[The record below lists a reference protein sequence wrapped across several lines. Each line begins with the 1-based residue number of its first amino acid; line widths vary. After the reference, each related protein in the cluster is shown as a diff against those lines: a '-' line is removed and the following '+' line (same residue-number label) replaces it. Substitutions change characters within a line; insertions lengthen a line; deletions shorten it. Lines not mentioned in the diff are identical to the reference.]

1 MLTTWPPKPSRW
13 VGYVSRIGEGGGG
26 QERALVEKTE
36 EMRPLG
42 KPGGRR
48 ENIIK
53 MDLQKVGSGGRMEW
67 FDKAQSW
74 ARWRALVNMAMK
86 LRVP

>member
-1 MLTTWPPKPSRW
+1 MKNKTGGL
-13 VGYVSRIGEGGGG
+13 RIADRG
-26 QERALVEKTE
+26 QERALAEKTE

-53 MDLQKVGSGGRMEW
+53 IDLQEVGSGGRMEW
-67 FDKAQSW
+67 VDKAHNW
-74 ARWRALVNMAMK
+74 ARWRALVNTAMN
-86 LRVP
+86 LWVP